1 MAHFD
6 EKTCDLYVH
15 GHSLVVYGLYLFCVC
30 FVIVEKG
37 IDEQG
42 TRSAWSQYQVCSSSF
57 YRSFVFWQP
66 SFVSFFSTFYPSI
79 GNCDVLRDTTYIDM
93 NVNSTILS
101 RYHLAQ
107 DSFFPWQLI
116 KEKE

>member
-30 FVIVEKG
+30 VIIVEKG

-42 TRSAWSQYQVCSSSF
+42 TRTWSQYQVCSSSF

-66 SFVSFFSTFYPSI
+66 SFVSFFPRFTPVSEI
-79 GNCDVLRDTTYIDM
+79 VTYY
-93 NVNSTILS
+93 VTL
-101 RYHLAQ
+101 HTLT
-107 DSFFPWQLI
+107 
-116 KEKE
+116 